1 MTQLNLPAYDFK
13 IIKKKNKIWIF
24 DPFRKGYFV
33 LTPEEWVRQH
43 FLMWLTQSFGY
54 PEGLIAVETS
64 LKYNTLQM
72 RADAV
77 IYNRMGKP
85 LMIIECKAPHVQI
98 TEATLE
104 QAARYNYSFQTQ
116 YLALTNGMQHYCCCI
131 DLNEKKLIYLETF
144 PDFNEIS

>member
-1 MTQLNLPAYDFK
+1 MRQLNLPAYEFK
-13 IIKKKNKIWIF
+13 TIKKKDKTWIF

-43 FLMWLTQSFGY
+43 FLMWLTKSLGY
-54 PEGLIAVETS
+54 PEGLTAVETS

-72 RADAV
+72 RADVV

-104 QAARYNYSFQTQ
+104 QAARYNYSFKTQ
-116 YLALTNGMQHYCCCI
+116 YLALTNGMKHYCCRI

-144 PDFNEIS
+144 PHFDEIS